1 MTWIEYVFD
10 MLWYK
15 IVVKVIFKLKKNK
28 VGPTKQV
35 EYLNKMLGAVK
46 ERIEKDGNDDGGG
59 VYMFDCSKL
68 NTLPSKIFFSTQY

>member
-1 MTWIEYVFD
+1 
-10 MLWYK
+10 
-15 IVVKVIFKLKKNK
+15 
-28 VGPTKQV
+28 V

-46 ERIEKDGNDDGGG
+46 ERIEKDGSDDGGG